1 MTHLKKLAMCF
12 IVCIFLISGCANSEE
27 KEIYQ
32 SENLSTSKYL
42 DTFGFSLLPGE
53 QAAYSSNL
61 SFAETTEFAYQV
73 TWSRSG
79 LLIKIGLVDEEGHEY
94 LNEEVGGSSCGTIE
108 GIPAGTYQFIVRS
121 CQENSVSLS
130 ESKLVLGAA
139 AFLYEEEG
147 FD

>member
-32 SENLSTSKYL
+32 SEN
-42 DTFGFSLLPGE
+42 
-53 QAAYSSNL
+53 
-61 SFAETTEFAYQV
+61 
-73 TWSRSG
+73 
-79 LLIKIGLVDEEGHEY
+79 LIKIGLVDEEGHEY